1 MANIRINGA
10 NYNDVPRVDVPS
22 QSGDVSSF
30 YEVSGTLSVTE
41 NGLFDVKDKE
51 KVDVNVA
58 GSAGGVNIN
67 DVLSGVYWNDKNI
80 IYSSTDRLSPYA
92 LVDTNLSSLRTTV
105 CTTIGEKALYKSRI
119 KSFIGEKVSGIEGE
133 AFRECHNLSSINI
146 PKCQQINYA
155 AFYETALTEVELPEC
170 TYLEGYVFQFCTN
183 LKRAVLP
190 KITTLP
196 DNCFAACRNLEEV
209 NTPLCSEIKM
219 SVFADTKIRKF
230 TSPCNYVGY
239 CAFNGCS
246 MLDVVD
252 LRPTISGSIESM
264 AFSSSSIKALVLRGS
279 ATNTWTLN
287 DVTGFNATPIANG
300 EGYIYVPKGAIE
312 AYKAATNWSVYENQ
326 FRALEDY
333 TVDGTI
339 TGELDLTKI

>member
-58 GSAGGVNIN
+58 GSAGGFNMDDAISAMGYVDKDI
-67 DVLSGVYWNDKNI
+67 VYGSSNP
-80 IYSSTDRLSPYA
+80 IYDYA
-92 LVDTNLSSLRTTV
+92 LAKTSLKSFIATNCNRV
-105 CTTIGEKALYKSRI
+105 GEKAFYVSTI
-119 KSFIGEKVSGIEGE
+119 TSFVGREVQIINGE
-133 AFRECHNLSSINI
+133 AFRECPNLSSINI
-146 PKCQQINYA
+146 PKCKQINYA

-196 DNCFAACRNLEEV
+196 DNCFAACHNLEEV

-230 TSPCNYVGY
+230 TSPCYYVGY